1 MFVRKMLDYLLK
13 SQYHPSVLT
22 RQSRVKA
29 AAPPVTTFSAPL
41 MHFSIQK
48 NFPSNQNF
56 PLKKYL
62 GGNWDF

>member
-1 MFVRKMLDYLLK
+1 MLDYLLK
-13 SQYHPSVLT
+13 SQHHPSVLT

-48 NFPSNQNF
+48 EFSLKPKLS
-56 PLKKYL
+56 LKKYL